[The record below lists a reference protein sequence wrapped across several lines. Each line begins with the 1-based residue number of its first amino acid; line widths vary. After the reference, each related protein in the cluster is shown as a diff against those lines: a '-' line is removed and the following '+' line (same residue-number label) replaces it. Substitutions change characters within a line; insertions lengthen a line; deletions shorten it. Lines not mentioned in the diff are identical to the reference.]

1 MFNRKNRLILGLMV
15 IGVGVGLGVGLV
27 ASAYIHVDK

>member
-15 IGVGVGLGVGLV
+15 IGVGVGPGVGLV